1 MDGVNE
7 QVEETIRILRTR
19 LKSMSEPEPKPAEPV
34 TEPIPA
40 KITINNTNS
49 WPAWLSLG
57 ATLLLSGLLAY
68 SELRQDVV
76 NPPVPLPTPV
86 IKVEP
91 VVITPEDAIATL
103 DGIRLNAERT
113 KMLVDLV
120 NAGQGTF
127 SLRWQ
132 PVGKAELTRTVIVSG
147 DKPAPVKPPIPDEPG
162 PAPPVVPVDP
172 NTKVTAVTFIYEK
185 DSGGI
190 PNHVSTALNKINRE
204 SNYTITATIFE
215 DDSTTGGGNVP
226 AQYKAA
232 YEAAKKEG
240 LPVLVVTAGDKV
252 LRSVK
257 APKTEQEILEA
268 AR

>member
-1 MDGVNE
+1 MAIE
-7 QVEETIRILRTR
+7 H
-19 LKSMSEPEPKPAEPV
+19 LKKLLDTMIEPEPKPAEPV
-34 TEPIPA
+34 IEPIPA

-57 ATLLLSGLLAY
+57 ATLLLSGFLAY
-68 SELRQDVV
+68 SQIKQEQV
-76 NPPVPLPTPV
+76 NPPVPLPTPI

-91 VVITPEDAIATL
+91 VKIDPADSIATL
-103 DGIRLNAERT
+103 DGIRLDAERT
-113 KMLVDLV
+113 KLLCDLV

-127 SLRWQ
+127 LLRYQ
-132 PVGKAELTRTVIVSG
+132 PVGKPELTRTVIVSG

-172 NTKVTAVTFIYEK
+172 NTKVTGVTFIYEK
-185 DSGGI
+185 DNGGI

-204 SNYTITATIFE
+204 SNYAITATIFE

-257 APKTEQEILEA
+257 APKTEAEILEA
-268 AR
+268 AK